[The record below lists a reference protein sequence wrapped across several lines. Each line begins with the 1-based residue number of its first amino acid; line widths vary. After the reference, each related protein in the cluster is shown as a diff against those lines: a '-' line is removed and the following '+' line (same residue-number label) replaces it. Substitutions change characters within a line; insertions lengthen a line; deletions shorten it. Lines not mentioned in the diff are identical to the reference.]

1 MNSQINISE
10 SKKKSVLFEDVIV
23 YSEPTSLTNRKRFDE
38 WFSSDGGIVKGSAV
52 YVSGTS
58 GAGKTT
64 LMVNL
69 MKWLAPKK
77 VSMYL
82 REMEGRNVK
91 SQTKN
96 IKIPKGS
103 AYISDVNTCPT
114 FEEYM
119 EELNRL
125 KPEFVIV
132 DSLQVIAKEDY
143 EIEGKMSEDDA
154 GYHIIRTLRKWCSEN
169 NSTLFLIGHNT
180 KDGNFA
186 GRNTLIQMMDAHIV
200 MEHDKKN
207 NCRKIYWGQKNRKG
221 PMGMLY
227 YIFGK
232 SEIKFYTVEEW
243 ESIQNDKDNKDYLS
257 IIVERTDSYI
267 KGLRHKKDDNTK
279 EFMKEYKSKIKE
291 LNNISDD
298 VVYISEMTKT
308 LLLLTKKYSI

>member
-1 MNSQINISE
+1 MESVAKISKPK
-10 SKKKSVLFEDVIV
+10 SKSILFEDVVV
-23 YSEPTSLTNRKRFDE
+23 YSEPAVKTGKVRFDE
-38 WFSSDGGIVKGSAV
+38 WFSADGGIVNGSAI

-69 MKWLAPKK
+69 MKWLSPRK

-91 SQTKN
+91 AQTKN

-103 AYISDVNTCPT
+103 AYISDGNTCSN
-114 FEEYM
+114 FGEYM
-119 EELNRL
+119 EELEEL

-132 DSLQVIAKEDY
+132 DSLQVVAKEDF
-143 EIEGKMSEDDA
+143 EMNGLMSEDDA
-154 GYHIIRTLRKWCSEN
+154 CYHIIKTLREWCSKN

-207 NCRKIYWGQKNRKG
+207 DCRKISWGQKNRKG

-227 YIFGK
+227 YTFGK
-232 SEIKFYTVEEW
+232 YGIEFHTEGEW
-243 ESIQNDKDNKDYLS
+243 ESITNQKNDKHYEL
-257 IIVERTDSYI
+257 IIVEQTEMYINSLDS
-267 KGLRHKKDDNTK
+267 KKQEVKDLK
-279 EFMKEYKSKIKE
+279 KEYKKQVKNICKIE
-291 LNNISDD
+291 CQTEF
-298 VVYISEMTKT
+298 ISEYVNFVST
-308 LLLLTKKYSI
+308 LLQNI

>member
-1 MNSQINISE
+1 MDSHTNIA
-10 SKKKSVLFEDVIV
+10 KKKSKSILFENVIV
-23 YSEPTSLTNRKRFDE
+23 YNEPTILTNKERFDD
-38 WFSSDGGIVKGSAV
+38 WFSSDGGIVNGSAI

-69 MKWLAPKK
+69 MKWLAPRK

-91 SQTKN
+91 TQTKN
-96 IKIPKGS
+96 VKIPKGS
-103 AYISDVNTCPT
+103 AYISDAKSCPT
-114 FEEYM
+114 FKEYM
-119 EELNRL
+119 QEIEDL

-154 GYHIIRTLRKWCSEN
+154 SYYIIKTLREWCSKN

-207 NCRKIYWGQKNRKG
+207 ECRIISWGQKNRKG

-227 YIFGK
+227 YTFEKNGIDFHT
-232 SEIKFYTVEEW
+232 EEEW
-243 ESIQNDKDNKDYLS
+243 SCVEDKKENKSYELIIIEQTVLYIESLD
-257 IIVERTDSYI
+257 
-267 KGLRHKKDDNTK
+267 KKDKNVK
-279 EFMKEYKSKIKE
+279 NLKKEYNRNMKVLNKIDCETEFTSKY
-291 LNNISDD
+291 
-298 VVYISEMTKT
+298 VEMVS
-308 LLLLTKKYSI
+308 LLLKNL

>member
-1 MNSQINISE
+1 MDSHTNIA
-10 SKKKSVLFEDVIV
+10 KKKSKSILFEDVIV
-23 YSEPTSLTNRKRFDE
+23 YKEPSILTGKKRFDE
-38 WFSSDGGIVKGSAV
+38 WFSADGGIVNGSAV

-69 MKWLAPKK
+69 MKWLSPRK

-103 AYISDVNTCPT
+103 AYISDANTCPT

-119 EELNRL
+119 VELDNL
-125 KPEFVIV
+125 KPEFVIA

-154 GYHIIRTLRKWCSEN
+154 GYYIIKTLREWCSKN

-207 NCRKIYWGQKNRKG
+207 NCRKISWGQKNRKG

-227 YIFGK
+227 YTFGK
-232 SEIKFYTVEEW
+232 NEIEFHTEGEW
-243 ESIQNDKDNKDYLS
+243 ISMTNQKNNKHYEL
-257 IIVERTDSYI
+257 IIVEQTEMYI
-267 KGLRHKKDDNTK
+267 KSLDNNK
-279 EFMKEYKSKIKE
+279 QEVRELKKEYKKQVKALSKIE
-291 LNNISDD
+291 CETEF
-298 VVYISEMTKT
+298 ISEYVKFVSN
-308 LLLLTKKYSI
+308 LLR